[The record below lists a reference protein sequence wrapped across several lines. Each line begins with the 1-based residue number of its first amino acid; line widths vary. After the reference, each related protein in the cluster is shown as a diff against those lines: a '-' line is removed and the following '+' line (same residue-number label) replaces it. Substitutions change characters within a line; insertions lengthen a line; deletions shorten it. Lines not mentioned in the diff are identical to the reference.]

1 LSHKSDE
8 AAAERVIQRRKVK
21 LMNLS
26 KLGDVFWIYIVR
38 LLAGRPSLGPCVKV
52 VWLYSLQQLM
62 NVFSGAIW
70 SPFLHLS
77 S

>member
-1 LSHKSDE
+1 
-8 AAAERVIQRRKVK
+8 
-21 LMNLS
+21 MNLS

-38 LLAGRPSLGPCVKV
+38 LLVGRPSLGPCVKV